1 MFFAV
6 VAPAAWSELPSLPVS
21 RAPFE
26 QSADVARRPIT
37 LATWP
42 FHPPAGWNLLGEE
55 RLTTWAEFRS
65 GDKFAVANGYDGR
78 IHFVGRT
85 GFGKILVSRGGSE
98 KATPTDSEKPDPYGR
113 ELLAWMEIRV
123 LDGSKPYTRYMECYT
138 NATINVNAEA
148 KTVSWSRQ
156 CKGKEARYSL
166 APEGDGRLALEWN
179 IQQPVEFRLYLCGD
193 STNGIHGVENGTRL
207 YVNRNSETERI
218 EFVFQDENMKL
229 SFWR

>member
-1 MFFAV
+1 MNRSCLVAFVFFAV

-26 QSADVARRPIT
+26 QSAEIARRPVT
-37 LATWP
+37 LAAWP
-42 FHPPAGWNLLGEE
+42 FHPTAGWNLLGEE

-85 GFGKILVSRGGSE
+85 GFGKILFYRGGSE

-123 LDGSKPYTRYMECYT
+123 LDGSKPYARYM
-138 NATINVNAEA
+138 
-148 KTVSWSRQ
+148 
-156 CKGKEARYSL
+156 
-166 APEGDGRLALEWN
+166 
-179 IQQPVEFRLYLCGD
+179 
-193 STNGIHGVENGTRL
+193 
-207 YVNRNSETERI
+207 
-218 EFVFQDENMKL
+218 
-229 SFWR
+229 

>member
-1 MFFAV
+1 MSEAV
-6 VAPAAWSELPSLPVS
+6 AASAPFPPLPIS

-26 QSADVARRPIT
+26 QSAEIARRPVT

-85 GFGKILVSRGGSE
+85 GFGKVLFYRGGSE

-138 NATINVNAEA
+138 NATINVDAEA
-148 KTVSWSRQ
+148 KTVSWSRP
-156 CKGKEARYSL
+156 CKGRTARYSIAHGEAGTL
-166 APEGDGRLALEWN
+166 ELEWN
-179 IQQPVEFRLYLCGD
+179 VPRPVEFRLYLCG
-193 STNGIHGVENGTRL
+193 
-207 YVNRNSETERI
+207 NSA
-218 EFVFQDENMKL
+218 KGA
-229 SFWR
+229 